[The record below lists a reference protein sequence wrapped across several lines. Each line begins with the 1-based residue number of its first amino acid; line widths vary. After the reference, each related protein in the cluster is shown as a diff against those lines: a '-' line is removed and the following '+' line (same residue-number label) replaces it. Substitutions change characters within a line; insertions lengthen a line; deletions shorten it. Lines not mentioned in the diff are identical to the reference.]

1 MSKKNSIDSL
11 TIQLDLTVI
20 TIGIR
25 QIYKVLYKFTK
36 SEYHL
41 TGLFP
46 NSCFLLNEVSPE
58 L

>member
-20 TIGIR
+20 AIGIR
-25 QIYKVLYKFTK
+25 QIYSLL
-36 SEYHL
+36 EYHL

-46 NSCFLLNEVSPE
+46 NSCFLINEVSPE